1 MPSATLQTG
10 SSNYELLE
18 FLSNDK
24 LGSAA
29 ISPVQATLSGNAKVA
44 NIRSQSGRSSTIH
57 NLGIDLNG
65 NFGGGP
71 PVPVDDNRTN
81 IFASVS
87 NFKSSQ
93 GNGSD
98 SLNIFGNVI
107 GGNIFTDE
115 GIPDSSAVSG
125 STAGDDLLRVKGNIE
140 GFSSSRSTIYTDDG
154 DDTIRIGGNVED
166 TNIFMGNGDDKLDI
180 EGNVENSFISTD
192 GSGAKRV
199 DAAGNYLTDDDGNFL
214 YDDPASAGNDSIRI
228 GGDVVNSSI
237 QTGGGGDTVIIG
249 GLFEDNVNDS
259 SFASIETGS
268 GNDSLV
274 LGGGAK
280 DSQFSTGSGSDTVSI
295 RGNFNNTSF
304 FLGSDSATGDYFSA
318 ARNTFFETGSQ
329 INSGNSFGDTLI
341 FANGLQFWESSTNL
355 GSGADSLIFGANADF
370 ISSTLSTGAGADTI
384 VFGANTAFESTRL
397 DLGGSGNNVI
407 WFNNDNALNDGGLSI
422 TGASASDTLLIGA
435 VTYGYD
441 TSAGNFTLGDGTLWS
456 AYSGLM

>member
-18 FLSNDK
+18 FLSNDTS
-24 LGSAA
+24 GSAA
-29 ISPVQATLSGNAKVA
+29 TSPVQATLSGNTKVA
-44 NIRSQSGRSSTIH
+44 NIRSQSGRSSTID

-65 NFGGGP
+65 NFGGGS

-87 NFKSSQ
+87 NFNSSQ

-115 GIPDSSAVSG
+115 GISSAVSG

-192 GSGAKRV
+192 
-199 DAAGNYLTDDDGNFL
+199 
-214 YDDPASAGNDSIRI
+214 DPASAGNDSIRI

-249 GLFEDNVNDS
+249 GLFEDTVNDS

-274 LGGGAK
+274 LGGGAQN
-280 DSQFSTGSGSDTVSI
+280 SQFSTGSGSDTVSI
-295 RGNFNNTSF
+295 RGNFENTSF

-318 ARNTFFETGSQ
+318 ARNTLFDEGSQ
-329 INSGNSFGDTLI
+329 INSGNSVGDTLI

-370 ISSTLSTGAGADTI
+370 YSSTLSTGAGADTI
-384 VFGANTAFESTRL
+384 VFGANTAFESTSL

-407 WFNNDNALNDGGLSI
+407 WFNNDNALNDGGVSI
-422 TGASASDTLLIGA
+422 TGASAGDTLLIGA
-435 VTYGYD
+435 VAYGYN
-441 TSAGNFTLGDGTLWS
+441 TSAGNFTLDDGTLWS
-456 AYSGLM
+456 AYSGLI

>member
-10 SSNYELLE
+10 SSTYELLE
-18 FLSNDK
+18 YLSSDTS
-24 LGSAA
+24 GTEVT
-29 ISPVQATLSGNAKVA
+29 SPIQATLSGNNKVA
-44 NIRSQSGRSSTIH
+44 NIRSQSGRSSTIN

-65 NFGGGP
+65 NFGGGTQ
-71 PVPVDDNRTN
+71 VPVDDNRTN

-87 NFKSSQ
+87 NFNANQ

-115 GIPDSSAVSG
+115 GIPGSSVVSG
-125 STAGDDLLRVKGNIE
+125 ATAGDDLLRVKGNIE

-154 DDTIRIGGNVED
+154 DDTIRIGGNVDD
-166 TNIFMGNGDDKLDI
+166 TNIFMAEGDDKLDI
-180 EGNVENSFISTD
+180 GGYLENSFVSTD
-192 GSGAKRV
+192 GSGI
-199 DAAGNYLTDDDGNFL
+199 GSDDD
-214 YDDPASAGNDSIRI
+214 ATAGNDSVRI

-249 GLFEDNVNDS
+249 GLFKDTVNDS
-259 SFASIETGS
+259 NFASIETGS

-274 LGGGAK
+274 LGGGAQN
-280 DSQFSTGSGSDTVSI
+280 SQFSTGSGSDTVSI
-295 RGNFNNTSF
+295 KGNYENTSF

-318 ARNTFFETGSQ
+318 ARNTLFDSGSQ
-329 INSGNSFGDTLI
+329 INSGNSVGDTLI

-370 ISSTLSTGAGADTI
+370 YSSTLSTGAGADTI
-384 VFGANTAFESTRL
+384 VFGANTAFESTSL

-422 TGASASDTLLIGA
+422 TGAAAGDTLLIGA
-435 VTYGYD
+435 VAYGYN
-441 TSAGNFTLGDGTLWS
+441 TSAGNFTLDDGTLWT
-456 AYSGLM
+456 AYSGLT